1 MENKVIFIDITPDN
15 SAEYTENAGVMWEH
29 NATVLKFNIDTAFVG
44 DYRYYIEYR
53 SLMGTKVRTEY
64 LELNKSDNTVTYAI
78 PVTMS
83 SLKGIECYF
92 NIVSLDG
99 DGNTVQVIKPKKFCL
114 SFDYSPDTDNE
125 LCKVNDF
132 SINSLLEAIHLGT
145 YKGDKGEKGDKGDK
159 GDKGET
165 GGISEEYAAQNFAN
179 AYKGVQSGAS
189 ISLDDTSPVEHEI
202 AVFVHSK
209 NYFDALKLTVGS
221 SNGGAYI
228 SQVSEDYFVVTTP
241 SGYTSNGMVNTK
253 LTLKE
258 LCPFLQSGKTYIISG
273 ETDSEEMKC
282 IYLYGNSGSIKWGF
296 NSTKIMTEDLLNSIV
311 LVYGFNNAS
320 SSPLPEGTGD
330 CKISNLQI
338 EEGDTVTEYT
348 TYIAP
353 DSVTITI
360 GADNYKPSADGTVS
374 GVRSMTEMSFVSDTD
389 GVIITVEYNKDLNKI
404 IDRLTNAIISLG
416 GSV

>member
-1 MENKVIFIDITPDN
+1 MTDMD
-15 SAEYTENAGVMWEH
+15 
-29 NATVLKFNIDTAFVG
+29 VLKFNIDTAFVG